1 LGTKEGFSWRML
13 LAALILVL
21 VGVLLMLQSSNMLFE
36 MNPLAIFV
44 LGLAV
49 IFIFSGIVLTVVAFA
64 ALASV

>member
-1 LGTKEGFSWRML
+1 MFF
-13 LAALILVL
+13 AAFVLVL